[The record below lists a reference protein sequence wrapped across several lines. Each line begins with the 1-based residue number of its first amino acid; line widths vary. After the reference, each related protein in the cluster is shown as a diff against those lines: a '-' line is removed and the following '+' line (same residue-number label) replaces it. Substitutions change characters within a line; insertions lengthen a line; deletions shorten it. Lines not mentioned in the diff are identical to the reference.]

1 MCCALHS
8 LRRLAV
14 PIVVGTLLGGCGFF
28 NSEEVATTLPEGPT
42 MEVTASLA
50 DIHRCSRISPELQI
64 VNPPRGV
71 ERYDVRLIEHGD
83 SDTFLGGGSWPAD
96 GSGIIPEG
104 ALTRHYRGPCPPTGY
119 ARDYSF
125 EVSAMGRHSM
135 QPLAVRIY
143 RFTQE

>member
-1 MCCALHS
+1 MRCPLRS

-14 PIVVGTLLGGCGFF
+14 PVVVGTLLGGCGFF
-28 NSEEVATTLPEGPT
+28 SSEEVATPLPEVPS
-42 MEVTASLA
+42 MEVTANLA

-96 GSGIIPEG
+96 ESGIIPEG
-104 ALTRHYRGPCPPTGY
+104 VLTRHYRGPCPPTDHG
-119 ARDYSF
+119 RDYSF
-125 EVSAMGRHSM
+125 EVSAMGKHNM
-135 QPLAVRIY
+135 QPLEVRIY